1 MRNMQIK
8 TMKTRLKDFGIIIY
22 FMLLISIVITLIW
35 LYLTSQSNTK
45 TNNQNI
51 IKVEISHAHI
61 FSQNIVDLI
70 LKLDNK
76 NPIQNAKNDA
86 NLREAYTDLLSVISG
101 KQYQYVFLLYV
112 DKDNSFKYLADG
124 SKEKS
129 QRGEFKQKFTPSSDI
144 WAQVLKTKT
153 PAHLAQ
159 KEISELWITYLY
171 PIVRDNKVEAIL
183 AIDIST
189 KEYDTL
195 LHTLS
200 PLHNTI
206 LLMLVFIFIISLF
219 IFFQAYLYFKQRRK
233 TNIDPLTRLYNR
245 NYLNAIAHTID
256 LDNSVIIMADIDHF
270 KIVNDTYGH
279 DAGDV
284 ILQEISKRLQAST
297 RSSDLIIRF
306 GGEEFLII
314 LRKFQTE
321 ESLKEACLRILTR
334 INSQPMRVKEI
345 ELSKTI
351 SLGINLTPYK
361 DASFADALKRADL
374 ALYEAK
380 ATGRNKIVFSD

>member
-1 MRNMQIK
+1 
-8 TMKTRLKDFGIIIY
+8 MKTRLKDFGIIIY

-35 LYLTSQSNTK
+35 LYLTSQSNTN

-51 IKVEISHAHI
+51 IKVKISHAHI

-129 QRGEFKQKFTPSSDI
+129 QRGEFKQKFAPSSDI

-219 IFFQAYLYFKQRRK
+219 IFFQAYLYFKQRHK